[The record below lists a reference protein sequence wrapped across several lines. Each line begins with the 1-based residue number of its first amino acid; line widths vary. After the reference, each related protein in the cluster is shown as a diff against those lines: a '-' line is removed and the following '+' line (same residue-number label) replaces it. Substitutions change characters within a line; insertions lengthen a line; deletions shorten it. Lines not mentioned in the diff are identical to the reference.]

1 MCVYGGSGRES
12 RGALGS
18 GFGVGVKELWSDEG
32 SIVQG
37 LLGLCGCGM
46 KSIIVFFQVIHVL
59 KWWSDLFSAWTG
71 GHASSLHAVRFH
83 ITWLK

>member
-1 MCVYGGSGRES
+1 MCVHGGSGREG

-46 KSIIVFFQVIHVL
+46 KSIIVFF
-59 KWWSDLFSAWTG
+59 K
-71 GHASSLHAVRFH
+71 
-83 ITWLK
+83 